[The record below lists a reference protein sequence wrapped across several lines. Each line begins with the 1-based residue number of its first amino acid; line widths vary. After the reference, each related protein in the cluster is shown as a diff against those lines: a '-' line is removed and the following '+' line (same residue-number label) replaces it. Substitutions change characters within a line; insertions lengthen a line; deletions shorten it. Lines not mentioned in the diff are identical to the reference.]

1 MTYLPSATL
10 LRLASPL
17 LAGRFELTPSNVDAF
32 VRKLTVANFDRIA
45 ERGATE
51 LHINYLETLRDFYKA
66 ALESTTGETARE
78 LIMDRAF
85 DVHCDLSGYDHSSPS
100 NSSLPFKM
108 PASGRHDMD
117 SGVATSCGWCGN
129 VAKRR
134 YYVDVMDGHFS
145 LTLFEDIER
154 ETTEPLFDDEHGH
167 TVLSAASAA
176 QFVQAVTDYAY
187 TQARTA
193 ALADA
198 LFSFHSTHEALGWN
212 FGEGEWL
219 DRYAPLF
226 DATGG
231 DAALAVASDGS
242 VIIAADAAAAISLTV
257 LGESGPQLNPDAVG
271 KFYPAEFHGDT
282 GSFSRYAM
290 FVPRSNGDDPKRVVT
305 TRHGAFALHPKLA
318 IAA

>member
-17 LAGRFELTPSNVDAF
+17 LAGRFELTPSNVAAF
-32 VRKLTVANFDRIA
+32 VRKLTTAKFDRIA

-51 LHINYLETLRDFYKA
+51 LHINYLETLRDFYKS
-66 ALESTTGETARE
+66 ALESTTGDTARE

-85 DVHCDLSGYDHSSPS
+85 DVHCDLSGYDHTSPTDAS
-100 NSSLPFKM
+100 IPFKM
-108 PASGRHDMD
+108 PDSGKHDLA

-129 VAKRR
+129 VVKRR
-134 YYVDVMDGHFS
+134 YYVEVGDGQFS
-145 LTLFEDIER
+145 LTRFEDIER

-167 TVLSAASAA
+167 TVLCAASAA
-176 QFVQAVTDYAY
+176 EFVQAVTDYAY

-219 DRYAPLF
+219 ARYAPLF
-226 DATGG
+226 DAAGG
-231 DAALAVASDGS
+231 DAALAVASDGT
-242 VIIAADAAAAISLTV
+242 VIIAATAAAAVSLTV
-257 LGESGPQLNPDAVG
+257 QGKSGPQLNPEAAG
-271 KFYPAEFHGDT
+271 KFYPAEFRGDT

-290 FVPRSNGDDPKRVVT
+290 FVPISDETDPKRIVT
-305 TRHGAFALHPKLA
+305 TDHGVFALHPKLT